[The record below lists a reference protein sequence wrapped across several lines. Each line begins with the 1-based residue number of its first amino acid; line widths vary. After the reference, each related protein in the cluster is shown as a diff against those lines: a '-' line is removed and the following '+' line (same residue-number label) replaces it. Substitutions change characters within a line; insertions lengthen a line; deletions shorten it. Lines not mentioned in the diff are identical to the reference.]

1 METSAFGMQLMWL
14 LAYRCKQALF
24 DRETQPCAD
33 SRDSLVLCGIYYIFW
48 IYVVPKLRGYRIRQ
62 QALILDN
69 GAVSHSLIKVPVT
82 ELDEWDATHD
92 AVGHVIGERVENNDY
107 DGEEVY
113 AGTKEAKDVDV
124 DNI

>member
-1 METSAFGMQLMWL
+1 MRRDPNSAHGTCSSYLTSSSTYTSLSCLGIHHQQDETVETSAFGMQLMWL

-62 QALILDN
+62 Q
-69 GAVSHSLIKVPVT
+69 
-82 ELDEWDATHD
+82 
-92 AVGHVIGERVENNDY
+92 
-107 DGEEVY
+107 
-113 AGTKEAKDVDV
+113 
-124 DNI
+124 